1 MCLSVTLNAH
11 GDDTGPGFL
20 IPALAAYSG
29 TCNKS
34 TFSAMEES
42 S

>member
-1 MCLSVTLNAH
+1 MCLSVILNAH
-11 GDDTGPGFL
+11 GDTGPGFL
-20 IPALAAYSG
+20 IPALVAYSG